1 MTASKRNGAAPFI
14 VVIPARRAAT
24 RLPDKPLLDV
34 AGKPL
39 VVRVADQARKSGAER
54 VLIATDDTEIAAACE
69 AHGYSA
75 LLTRRDHSSGTDR
88 LAEVAILLDLPDE
101 TIVVNV
107 QGDEPLL
114 PPDLIDRCA
123 DTLALQTECAVA
135 TACHSIANRGDLLN
149 PNVVKVVVNARG
161 HALYFSR
168 APIPWQRDSTEDPS
182 AALSAARRHIGIYAY
197 RARFLKRYA
206 TLDAAPMEKLEKLE
220 QLRALWHGFSI
231 AIFETDEAP
240 PAGVDTPEDLERV
253 RTLFSAG
260 GRDGAVAN

>member
-1 MTASKRNGAAPFI
+1 MTATKRRKAPGFI

-39 VVRVADQARKSGAER
+39 VVRVAEQAMHSGAER
-54 VLIATDDTEIAAACE
+54 VLIATDDEAIASACRE
-69 AHGYSA
+69 HGHDA
-75 LLTRRDHSSGTDR
+75 LLTRRDHASGTDR
-88 LAEVAILLDLPDE
+88 LAEVATRLELPDAS
-101 TIVVNV
+101 IVVNV

-114 PPDLIDRCA
+114 PATLIDQCA
-123 DTLALQTECAVA
+123 STLATHTDCAIA

-149 PNVVKVVVNARG
+149 PNVVKVVLDARG

-182 AALSAARRHIGIYAY
+182 AALAAARRHIGIYAY
-197 RARFLKRYA
+197 RAHFLKQYGSMA
-206 TLDAAPMEKLEKLE
+206 VAPMEKLEKLE
-220 QLRALWHGFSI
+220 QLRALWHGFAI
-231 AIFETDEAP
+231 AVFEASEAP

-253 RTLFSAG
+253 RALFHAG
-260 GRDGAVAN
+260 AA